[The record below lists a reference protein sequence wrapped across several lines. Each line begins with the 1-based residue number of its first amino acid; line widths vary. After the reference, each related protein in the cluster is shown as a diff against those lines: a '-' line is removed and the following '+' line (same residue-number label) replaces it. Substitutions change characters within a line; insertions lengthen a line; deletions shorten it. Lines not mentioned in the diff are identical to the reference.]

1 MRNETGPKELVRI
14 FILEN
19 IQVVKTR
26 KHQSET
32 SEPEDSEKSNWSERL
47 GR

>member
-1 MRNETGPKELVRI
+1 MKQVQKNLWGYLFLK
-14 FILEN
+14 N
-19 IQVVKTR
+19 IQVVKAR

-47 GR
+47 VR